1 MGQIDPGYIDVRR
14 AAAASGEA
22 DALYEL
28 GLLYSTGQGVDS
40 DYIAAHMWFNLAAM
54 QGDEAARE
62 ERADLAQFMSGEEV
76 AEAQRQARE
85 WIETH

>member
-1 MGQIDPGYIDVRR
+1 
-14 AAAASGEA
+14 
-22 DALYEL
+22 
-28 GLLYSTGQGVDS
+28 
-40 DYIAAHMWFNLAAM
+40 MWFNLAAM